1 MTKKK
6 NKEYD
11 VFISGELIDLCAV
24 NEDEIKNG
32 RWVSWFNNIKGLQNS
47 MHGVFP
53 NNKKIQKQIY
63 EKFLT
68 NEDLGLFITTKQGD
82 LVGIIS
88 INNIDRHSGVG
99 FWGLL
104 ISEPGKLP
112 NLNFATLEAVALIT
126 NHAFKEMGLQ
136 RIAGGQNYPELK
148 GWNRMLECIG
158 FISEGYERYALK
170 RGHHYKD
177 LIKISITYEIYQSII
192 KKRGSL
198 WSGLKSMKEIY
209 RSLPKK
215 SFAEKII
222 ETWENEKKIHFKG
235 IF

>member
-68 NEDLGLFITTKQGD
+68 NEDLGLFITTKHGD

-99 FWGLL
+99 SWGLL
-104 ISEPGKLP
+104 ISEPGNLP

-126 NHAFKEMGLQ
+126 NH
-136 RIAGGQNYPELK
+136 
-148 GWNRMLECIG
+148 
-158 FISEGYERYALK
+158 
-170 RGHHYKD
+170 
-177 LIKISITYEIYQSII
+177 
-192 KKRGSL
+192 
-198 WSGLKSMKEIY
+198 
-209 RSLPKK
+209 
-215 SFAEKII
+215 
-222 ETWENEKKIHFKG
+222 
-235 IF
+235 